1 MFGTY
6 VRKEVR
12 VYVFSYTYIQLYTH
26 TDCGSYIFCSKCVL
40 LQKEKN
46 KELEA
51 KARDMERKLNQEK
64 ALREVAETRVKALKK
79 KIRVYEGASVT
90 NHHNTSSTANVNDT
104 SIDLG
109 YGAGGAGGGGGVSSV
124 TRGDDESVGTN
135 QTYDN
140 KPP

>member
-1 MFGTY
+1 MYTI
-6 VRKEVR
+6 
-12 VYVFSYTYIQLYTH
+12 VYSHRLWFLYF
-26 TDCGSYIFCSKCVL
+26 YARNIFAF

-109 YGAGGAGGGGGVSSV
+109 YGGGGAGGGGGVSSV

>member
-1 MFGTY
+1 
-6 VRKEVR
+6 
-12 VYVFSYTYIQLYTH
+12 VYMCVYIYTCMQLYTH
-26 TDCGSYIFCSKCVL
+26 TDCGSYICCSKYVL
-40 LQKEKN
+40 VQKEKN

-79 KIRVYEGASVT
+79 KIRVYEGATGT
-90 NHHNTSSTANVNDT
+90 NHHTTSSTANANDT
-104 SIDLG
+104 SMDLG
-109 YGAGGAGGGGGVSSV
+109 YGAAGGGGGVSSV
-124 TRGDDESVGTN
+124 TRGDDESVGTH